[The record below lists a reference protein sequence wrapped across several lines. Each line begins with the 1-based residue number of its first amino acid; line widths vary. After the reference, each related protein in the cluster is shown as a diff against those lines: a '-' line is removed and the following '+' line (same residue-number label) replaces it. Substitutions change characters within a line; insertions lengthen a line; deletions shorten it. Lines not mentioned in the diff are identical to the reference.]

1 MKIFQRDV
9 YHRATYVILQRWS
22 NDEKNSCFS
31 FQLFH
36 FIAYSQ
42 PCPLILYIHH
52 RDKYNKIPALSN
64 KLMEALRKGKQQSEQ
79 VRETNR
85 AEVDGKRERKGINKW
100 ISSEGRGR
108 EEWLD
113 FSFHGEHDFW
123 REFRTSL
130 KGSKLVRIQFTGPE
144 CLPRLPPP
152 PPWSRRLFNPWKNRK
167 NKFIFMKN
175 IFQRVCIPSSLLLLF
190 SSSLSLSLPISRP
203 LNRIRRNK
211 KKERERER
219 AGDWNW
225 REIERGG
232 GGEIKSRE
240 KDRRYFRR
248 RLVPE
253 EQSPPP
259 PLASLNYARSFISG
273 GTSVPDIFQVR
284 WVRRRPG
291 KTVFVARRWACLL
304 LGGKNRE
311 KNLECAMSRELEDT
325 WRGEEDD
332 REV

>member
-9 YHRATYVILQRWS
+9 YHRATYIILQRWS

-52 RDKYNKIPALSN
+52 RDKYKNNKIPALSN

-123 REFRTSL
+123 REFRTRL

-144 CLPRLPPP
+144 CLPRLPLPLP
-152 PPWSRRLFNPWKNRK
+152 DPDDFSIRGKIGKTNLFSWK
-167 NKFIFMKN
+167 IFFN
-175 IFQRVCIPSSLLLLF
+175 VSASPLLF
-190 SSSLSLSLPISRP
+190 SSS
-203 LNRIRRNK
+203 
-211 KKERERER
+211 
-219 AGDWNW
+219 
-225 REIERGG
+225 
-232 GGEIKSRE
+232 
-240 KDRRYFRR
+240 F
-248 RLVPE
+248 
-253 EQSPPP
+253 
-259 PLASLNYARSFISG
+259 
-273 GTSVPDIFQVR
+273 
-284 WVRRRPG
+284 
-291 KTVFVARRWACLL
+291 LL
-304 LGGKNRE
+304 LFPSPYRS
-311 KNLECAMSRELEDT
+311 L
-325 WRGEEDD
+325 
-332 REV
+332 VH

>member
-123 REFRTSL
+123 REFRTRL

-211 KKERERER
+211 KKERERESWGLKLER
-219 AGDWNW
+219 N
-225 REIERGG
+225 RE
-232 GGEIKSRE
+232 
-240 KDRRYFRR
+240 RR
-248 RLVPE
+248 RG
-253 EQSPPP
+253 
-259 PLASLNYARSFISG
+259 RSKIMRERSTLLPAATRSG
-273 GTSVPDIFQVR
+273 RAIAAAPSG
-284 WVRRRPG
+284 
-291 KTVFVARRWACLL
+291 VA
-304 LGGKNRE
+304 
-311 KNLECAMSRELEDT
+311 
-325 WRGEEDD
+325 
-332 REV
+332 